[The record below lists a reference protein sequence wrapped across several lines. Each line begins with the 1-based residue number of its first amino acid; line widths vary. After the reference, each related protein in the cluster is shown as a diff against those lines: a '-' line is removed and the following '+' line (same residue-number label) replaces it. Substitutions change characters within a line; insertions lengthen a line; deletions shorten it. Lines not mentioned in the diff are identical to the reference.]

1 MGFLQ
6 QPPTQNTFV
15 LLNTLLPESS
25 VAAVF
30 HCGLLL
36 VVSMLAL
43 EKKWRQVVIVIE
55 RDFGSESKIFSDAI
69 LAAIIAWFLLSVQGI
84 VIFKTLKIL

>member
-1 MGFLQ
+1 
-6 QPPTQNTFV
+6 
-15 LLNTLLPESS
+15 
-25 VAAVF
+25 
-30 HCGLLL
+30 
-36 VVSMLAL
+36 MLAL